1 MQNKLSRQKGYFMKK
16 IISGLLSFILVVG
29 LGSNVLA
36 KQDENGDLLGVISK
50 EQLQMEPFATWYN
63 ESDQAY
69 TVDEAAVAELDAM
82 LQGVNIKI
90 VMGTWCHDSKREV
103 PRFYKILSTADAD
116 QNMVEMIAVDRK
128 KQLST
133 GEIDGLGLTN
143 TPTFIFY
150 RDGEELNR
158 IVETPVESLE
168 KDMMKIL
175 KGDAYRHSKLPAED
189 E

>member
-1 MQNKLSRQKGYFMKK
+1 MKK
-16 IISGLLSFILVVG
+16 IINGLLSLIVVFG
-29 LGSNVLA
+29 LSSVA
-36 KQDENGDLLGVISK
+36 YTKQDENGDLLGVISK
-50 EQLQMEPFATWYN
+50 EQLQMEPYAIWYS
-63 ESDQAY
+63 ESEQAY
-69 TVDEAAVAELDAM
+69 TVDETAIAELDAM
-82 LQGVNIKI
+82 LQSASIKI

-103 PRFYKILSTADAD
+103 PRFHKILSTVGVN
-116 QNMVEMIAVDRK
+116 QSQVEMIAVDRS

-150 RDGEELNR
+150 RDGRELNR

-168 KDMMKIL
+168 KDMIKIL
-175 KGDAYRHSKLPAED
+175 SGQEYRHSKMPAVD